1 MKLSRALL
9 VSLVFPIVLA
19 SVVSCGAGTKAPSAV
34 TLWFHGGTAEE
45 TAAMKAQIERFNS
58 SQKKYQV
65 VMTEIPGGAVA
76 GSGYNDSV
84 NAAALS
90 GKLPDILDLDGP
102 NLYNY
107 AWAGYLKDLTKV
119 ASPELKADLL
129 PSLID
134 QGTYRGKLYAIGQYD
149 SGLSL
154 AGRKSLL
161 QKAGIRIP
169 KGVTDAWSM
178 DEFKSALARLKSL
191 HQTEYVIDLKM
202 NYGAG
207 EWLTYAFSPIL
218 EGFGGDL
225 IDRSTYA
232 SAEGALNGPEAVAA
246 MKFFQSLFTSKYA
259 NLTPADD
266 NDFVNGKTV
275 LGFCGHWMTTPYERA
290 FKDDFILI
298 PMPNWGKKAVTGMGS
313 WAWAIASQTKNFDG
327 AWTFFQFMLQ
337 PDEILSITN
346 INGAVP
352 GRLSALKKTDLYRE
366 GGKLAVFAEQLNSGV
381 AVPRPASPA
390 YPAITTAFYTAADA
404 IAKGGDAKAE
414 LDKATDKIDK
424 DIKNNNGYPEK

>member
-1 MKLSRALL
+1 MA
-9 VSLVFPIVLA
+9 
-19 SVVSCGAGTKAPSAV
+19 SCGSGTKTSAV

-45 TAAMKAQIERFNS
+45 TAAMKAQIARYNS
-58 SQKKYQV
+58 SQKKYAV
-65 VMTEIPGGAVA
+65 AMTEVPGGAVA

-84 NAAALS
+84 NAAAVA

-102 NLYNY
+102 TLSNY
-107 AWAGYLKDLTKV
+107 AWAGFLKDLTKS

-129 PSLID
+129 PSLIQ
-134 QGTYRGKLYAIGQYD
+134 QGTYRDKLYAIGQYD

-169 KGVTDAWSM
+169 KGVSDAWTM
-178 DEFKSALARLKSL
+178 EEFKSALTKLKSL

-207 EWLTYAFSPIL
+207 EWFTYAFSPIL
-218 EGFGGDL
+218 EGFGADL
-225 IDRSTYA
+225 IDRSTYK
-232 SAEGALNGPEAVAA
+232 SADGVLNGPEAVAA
-246 MKFFQSLFTSKYA
+246 MKFFQSLFTSKLA

-275 LGFCGHWMTTPYERA
+275 LGVCGHWMTTPYYQA

-298 PMPNWGKKAVTGMGS
+298 PMPNWGKKAATGMGS
-313 WAWAIASQTKNFDG
+313 WAWAISSQTKNFDG
-327 AWTFFQFMLQ
+327 AWSFFQFMLL

-352 GRLSALKKTDLYRE
+352 GRISALQKTDLYKQ
-366 GGKLAVFAEQLNSGV
+366 GGRLAVFAEQLQGGM
-381 AVPRPASPA
+381 AVPRPVTPA
-390 YPAITTAFYTAADA
+390 YPAITSAFYTAVDG
-404 IAKGGDAKAE
+404 IAKGGDVKGE
-414 LDKATDKIDK
+414 LDKAVDKIDK